1 MCGSEEQARGQDA
14 PLPWNPWQLS
24 TFCLSDIPTCSRSC
38 QNRWAAMVRIVRQT
52 LPLSKSTVE
61 GWQRCHHVGQAR
73 DQRPVF
79 RILPA
84 SRQTVWRGINNTGT
98 GKQSTRGGKLQ
109 RESESPPRKDA
120 GSLHPRR
127 SSNIRKK
134 IKLIF
139 DDMRRNSV
147 SQHFFYFKLFDN
159 S

>member
-1 MCGSEEQARGQDA
+1 MVLRSKHVAKM
-14 PLPWNPWQLS
+14 PSLPWNPLQLS

-38 QNRWAAMVRIVRQT
+38 QNRWAVMVRIVRQT

-73 DQRPVF
+73 DQRPAF

-134 IKLIF
+134 INLI
-139 DDMRRNSV
+139 
-147 SQHFFYFKLFDN
+147 
-159 S
+159 

>member
-1 MCGSEEQARGQDA
+1 M
-14 PLPWNPWQLS
+14 LL
-24 TFCLSDIPTCSRSC
+24 
-38 QNRWAAMVRIVRQT
+38 
-52 LPLSKSTVE
+52 KSTVE

-73 DQRPVF
+73 DQRPAF

-84 SRQTVWRGINNTGT
+84 SRQTVLRGINNTGT